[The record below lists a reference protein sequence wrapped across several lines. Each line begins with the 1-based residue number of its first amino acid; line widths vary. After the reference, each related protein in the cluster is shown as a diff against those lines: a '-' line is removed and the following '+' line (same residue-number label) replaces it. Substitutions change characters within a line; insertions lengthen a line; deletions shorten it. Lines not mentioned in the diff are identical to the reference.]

1 MKVLKNYQSVFI
13 ILFFLLLSAITPLS
27 GDDWTWRTHVGMDRL
42 KSFFYDYNGRYISNI
57 IEIIFVRSSFIRV
70 IGMTIFS
77 SLLILLMS
85 RLAYK
90 KRALQKSIVT
100 LIIVM
105 LMPTQIFAETFGW
118 VAGYVNYVTSAVA
131 MLYFVLLGQAIV
143 NRQWKV
149 TPLNVLLNIIL
160 AILSMLLV
168 EHVSLY
174 LLFVTVYFSIIYYLP
189 WCFYRI
195 CFI

>member
-1 MKVLKNYQSVFI
+1 
-13 ILFFLLLSAITPLS
+13 
-27 GDDWTWRTHVGMDRL
+27 
-42 KSFFYDYNGRYISNI
+42 
-57 IEIIFVRSSFIRV
+57 
-70 IGMTIFS
+70 
-77 SLLILLMS
+77 
-85 RLAYK
+85 
-90 KRALQKSIVT
+90 
-100 LIIVM
+100 
-105 LMPTQIFAETFGW
+105 MPTQIFAETFGW

-174 LLFVTVYFSIIYYLP
+174 LLFVTVYFSIIYYLKYKTY
-189 WCFYRI
+189 F
-195 CFI
+195 

>member
-90 KRALQKSIVT
+90 NARYKK
-100 LIIVM
+100 
-105 LMPTQIFAETFGW
+105 
-118 VAGYVNYVTSAVA
+118 
-131 MLYFVLLGQAIV
+131 VL
-143 NRQWKV
+143 
-149 TPLNVLLNIIL
+149 
-160 AILSMLLV
+160 S
-168 EHVSLY
+168 H
-174 LLFVTVYFSIIYYLP
+174 
-189 WCFYRI
+189 
-195 CFI
+195 